1 MEISESLGEYSNMM
15 ANADSNFVVLT
26 TNRSGSEWV
35 MSTLNNFQDV
45 TGHGELFLPRV
56 RILDNKWDADFAY
69 TRFIETKFERFTV
82 RPFSVF
88 SYLNTLYGMPGK
100 VGFKL
105 MYKQLGLYPEILAYF
120 IRHRIHIIHLVRRN
134 HLDVM
139 LSYAVKAKIGRAHL
153 LVGQSAPDELRVEL
167 DTRNLVRK
175 FMWLQRQQ
183 NMARKLLAWCGLP
196 HLEVT
201 YEDMVRDQT
210 SYFRLMGDFLSIN
223 SREQMPQSP
232 LTKISR
238 GTHRDMISNYD
249 QVRKVLANSKFASLL
264 E

>member
-1 MEISESLGEYSNMM
+1 MM
-15 ANADSNFVVLT
+15 ANTDSNFVVLT

-45 TGHGELFLPRV
+45 SAHGELFLPKA

-69 TRFIETKFERFTV
+69 TRFIETKFERLTF
-82 RPFSVF
+82 RPFSIF
-88 SYLNTLYGMPGK
+88 SYLNTLYSNPGK

-120 IRHRIHIIHLVRRN
+120 IRHRIHVIHLVRRN

-139 LSYAVKAKIGRAHL
+139 LSYAVKAKLGRAHL
-153 LVGQSAPDELRVEL
+153 LVGQTAPDELRVQL
-167 DTRNLVRK
+167 DTRNIIRQ
-175 FMWLQRQQ
+175 FAWLQKQQ
-183 NMARKLLAWCGLP
+183 NIARKLLVWCGLP
-196 HLEVT
+196 HFEVT
-201 YEDMVRDQT
+201 YEDLVRDHAY
-210 SYFRLMGDFLSIN
+210 YFRLIGDFLSIN
-223 SREQMPQSP
+223 SLEQMPQSP
-232 LTKISR
+232 LAKIRR

-249 QVRKVLANSKFASLL
+249 QVKKVLANSKFASLL

>member
-1 MEISESLGEYSNMM
+1 MT

-69 TRFIETKFERFTV
+69 TRFIETKFERFTF
-82 RPFSVF
+82 RPFSIF

-120 IRHRIHIIHLVRRN
+120 IRHRIYIIHLVRRN

-201 YEDMVRDQT
+201 YEDMVRDQAY
-210 SYFRLMGDFLSIN
+210 YFRLIGDFLSLN
-223 SREQMPQSP
+223 SKEQMPQSP
-232 LTKISR
+232 LTKIR
-238 GTHRDMISNYD
+238 TGTHRDMISNYD